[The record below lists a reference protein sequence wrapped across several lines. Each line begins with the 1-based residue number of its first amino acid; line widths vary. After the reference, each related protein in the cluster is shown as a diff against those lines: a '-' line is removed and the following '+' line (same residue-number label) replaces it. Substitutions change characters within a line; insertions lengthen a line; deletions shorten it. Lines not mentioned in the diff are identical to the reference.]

1 MISNKIR
8 RDAFRYVE
16 EGNKTALLK
25 LTALHPELVDIRSQA
40 NDDTLLIRAFKYLR
54 EDIIEDLLILGADIS
69 AKDEHGMPATMWIYA
84 TERTDLTTEEYDNTA
99 LRMSKKYLSLENAK
113 SYSDEYTN
121 FLLNGVKDK
130 FSVHCNNDGYDHTTI
145 LTKIIQRNLVQSA
158 EWFIKNFQLN
168 NQNEIVESLIAG
180 TIRMSSGN
188 LTSTEVRNLEF
199 LLEKHL
205 NLIDENSKCA
215 NNLAEMLFQKKFY
228 TEYTR
233 YDMGFTEFH
242 RLQSGQSI
250 GHYGSRVYHDIHVL
264 VAKILIKFGIDLQK
278 YESYVE
284 NLASI
289 HDSLIPLFCENMN
302 PKDYNS
308 YFKNL
313 PNNVKELLKPE
324 LPPKYL
330 QPFSSYTTIDSY
342 DVFINRKMH
351 RKLDNVVI
359 LESTKK
365 KILQLTKVSSILS
378 AIKHAKDYEDFCI
391 SYEDLPITT
400 DVVLNRIDYLRKK
413 DNSQECY
420 KQETEALSNFISNK
434 IILSVTTDEEATDVC
449 NSFIEYFMNKCNSI
463 IRFKELL
470 NENMLEDKANKDLKS
485 ILYQTTEDSFKTNV
499 SSLATKIAE
508 LTDGVVLPLN
518 IDFLSLN
525 NTNSKIV
532 NIDYEKQNLI
542 KNNLKLFSYTNTYRI
557 PNDDK
562 LQELSSEYRS
572 PNITEYYKNHPEAFE
587 PMSMLLDI
595 AHDEDKL
602 SKKEKGFSNAY
613 ANIKSQTEE
622 MSRLLDI
629 VIYGED
635 KKAKEE
641 SLNKLKQVMSELT
654 QVTHVNLVI
663 QDSVNLCAKLRKYLN
678 ITPLELLL
686 KEYQDKYTLLS
697 EEYDNVI
704 ELCNEEGIIGNVE
717 MEPNSVDL

>member
-1 MISNKIR
+1 
-8 RDAFRYVE
+8 
-16 EGNKTALLK
+16 
-25 LTALHPELVDIRSQA
+25 
-40 NDDTLLIRAFKYLR
+40 
-54 EDIIEDLLILGADIS
+54 
-69 AKDEHGMPATMWIYA
+69 
-84 TERTDLTTEEYDNTA
+84 
-99 LRMSKKYLSLENAK
+99 
-113 SYSDEYTN
+113 
-121 FLLNGVKDK
+121 
-130 FSVHCNNDGYDHTTI
+130 
-145 LTKIIQRNLVQSA
+145 
-158 EWFIKNFQLN
+158 
-168 NQNEIVESLIAG
+168 
-180 TIRMSSGN
+180 
-188 LTSTEVRNLEF
+188 
-199 LLEKHL
+199 
-205 NLIDENSKCA
+205 
-215 NNLAEMLFQKKFY
+215 
-228 TEYTR
+228 
-233 YDMGFTEFH
+233 
-242 RLQSGQSI
+242 
-250 GHYGSRVYHDIHVL
+250 
-264 VAKILIKFGIDLQK
+264 
-278 YESYVE
+278 
-284 NLASI
+284 
-289 HDSLIPLFCENMN
+289 
-302 PKDYNS
+302 
-308 YFKNL
+308 
-313 PNNVKELLKPE
+313 
-324 LPPKYL
+324 
-330 QPFSSYTTIDSY
+330 
-342 DVFINRKMH
+342 
-351 RKLDNVVI
+351 
-359 LESTKK
+359 
-365 KILQLTKVSSILS
+365 
-378 AIKHAKDYEDFCI
+378 
-391 SYEDLPITT
+391 
-400 DVVLNRIDYLRKK
+400 
-413 DNSQECY
+413 
-420 KQETEALSNFISNK
+420 
-434 IILSVTTDEEATDVC
+434 
-449 NSFIEYFMNKCNSI
+449 MNKCNSI
-463 IRFKELL
+463 THFEELL
-470 NENMLEDKANKDLKS
+470 NENMLEDKANKALES
-485 ILYQTTEDSFKTNV
+485 MLYQTTEDTFKANI

-508 LTDGVVLPLN
+508 LTDGVVLPLDIN
-518 IDFLSLN
+518 FLSLN

>member
-1 MISNKIR
+1 MEASNK
-8 RDAFRYVE
+8 A
-16 EGNKTALLK
+16 ALLE
-25 LTALHPELVDIRSQA
+25 LTSLHPELVDIRSKA
-40 NDDTLLIRAFKYLR
+40 NNDTLLIRAFKYLR

-121 FLLNGVKDK
+121 LLLNSTKAK
-130 FSVHCNNDGYDHTTI
+130 FPVDCNNDGYDHTTI

-168 NQNEIVESLIAG
+168 QNETAESLIAG

-188 LTSTEVRNLEF
+188 LTSTEVRNVEF

-205 NLIDENSKCA
+205 HLIDENSKCA

-228 TEYTR
+228 KEYHQF
-233 YDMGFTEFH
+233 DMICTEFH

-250 GHYGSRVYHDIHVL
+250 GHYGYMVYHDIHVL

-284 NLASI
+284 NLASV
-289 HDSLIPLFCENMN
+289 HDSLIPLLCQQIN
-302 PKDYNS
+302 PEDYKS
-308 YFKNL
+308 YFEGL
-313 PNNVKELLKPE
+313 PNNVKELLKSE
-324 LPPKYL
+324 LPAEENSEPYDVL
-330 QPFSSYTTIDSY
+330 EVLDSDDESDYNITIDPY
-342 DVFINRKMH
+342 DVFINHRIYRKIQ
-351 RKLDNVVI
+351 DAFI

-365 KILQLTKVSSILS
+365 KILQLTKVSSILCE
-378 AIKHAKDYEDFCI
+378 ITYTKDYEDFHI
-391 SYEDLPITT
+391 SYEDLPITI
-400 DVVLNRIDYLRKK
+400 DVVLNRLDYLSKK
-413 DNSQECY
+413 DNAQEFD
-420 KQETEALSNFISNK
+420 KQEIEALSNFISNK
-434 IILSVTTDEEATDVC
+434 IILSVTTDEEAIDVC

-463 IRFKELL
+463 TRFKEFL
-470 NENMLEDKANKDLKS
+470 NENMLEDKANKALKS
-485 ILYQTTEDSFKTNV
+485 ILYQTTEDSFKTNI

-532 NIDYEKQNLI
+532 EIDYEKQNLI
-542 KNNLKLFSYTNTYRI
+542 KNNLKLFSCPNTYRI
-557 PNDDK
+557 PNNDK
-562 LQELSSEYRS
+562 LEELSSEYLS
-572 PNITEYYKNHPEAFE
+572 PNVAEYYKNHPEAFE
-587 PMSMLLDI
+587 PISMLLGI
-595 AHDEDKL
+595 TYDEDKL

-635 KKAKEE
+635 KKAKEQSVTE
-641 SLNKLKQVMSELT
+641 LKQVMSELT

-697 EEYDNVI
+697 EEYNNVI
-704 ELCNEEGIIGNVE
+704 ELCNEEGIIGNVK
-717 MEPNSVDL
+717 MESNSVDL

>member
-1 MISNKIR
+1 MISDEIR

-16 EGNKTALLK
+16 AGNKAALLK
-25 LTALHPELVDIRSQA
+25 LTALHSELVDIRSQA
-40 NDDTLLIRAFKYLR
+40 NNDTLLIRAFKYLR
-54 EDIIEDLLILGADIS
+54 EDIVEDLLILGADIS
-69 AKDEHGMPATMWIYA
+69 AKDKHGMPATMWIYA
-84 TERTDLTTEEYDNTA
+84 TERTDLTTKEYDNTA
-99 LRMSKKYLSLENAK
+99 LRISKKYLSLENAK

-121 FLLNGVKDK
+121 FLLNGAKGK

-168 NQNEIVESLIAG
+168 QNEIAESLIEG

-188 LTSTEVRNLEF
+188 LTSTEVRNVEF

-215 NNLAEMLFQKKFY
+215 NNLAEMLFQEKFY

-233 YDMGFTEFH
+233 YDRSFPKFKQ
-242 RLQSGQSI
+242 LQSGQSI
-250 GHYGSRVYHDIHVL
+250 GHYGSRGYHDIHVL
-264 VAKILIKFGIDLQK
+264 VAKILIQFGIDLQK

-302 PKDYNS
+302 PEDYNS

-313 PNNVKELLKPE
+313 PNNVKELLKSE

-330 QPFSSYTTIDSY
+330 QPFSPYTTVDSY
-342 DVFINRKMH
+342 DVFINRKIH
-351 RKLDNVVI
+351 RKLDGVVI

-378 AIKHAKDYEDFCI
+378 AIKHAEDYEDFHI
-391 SYEDLPITT
+391 SYEDLPITI

-413 DNSQECY
+413 DNAQEFE
-420 KQETEALSNFISNK
+420 KQEIEALSNFISDK
-434 IILSVTTDEEATDVC
+434 ITLSVTTDEEAIDVC

-463 IRFKELL
+463 TRFEEFL
-470 NENMLEDKANKDLKS
+470 NENMLEDKANKALKS
-485 ILYQTTEDSFKTNV
+485 ILYQTTEDSFKTNI
-499 SSLATKIAE
+499 SSLAAKIAE
-508 LTDGVVLPLN
+508 LTGGVVLPLN

-613 ANIKSQTEE
+613 TNIKSKTEE

-629 VIYGED
+629 IIYGED
-635 KKAKEE
+635 KKAKEQSVTE
-641 SLNKLKQVMSELT
+641 LKQVISELT

-697 EEYDNVI
+697 EEYNNVI
-704 ELCNEEGIIGNVE
+704 ELCNEEGIIGNVK
-717 MEPNSVDL
+717 MESNSVDL